1 MSNTIRWYKSV
12 EMDAPELN
20 SPQPCPRGVHCDYR
34 IEKEGTLVP
43 ACCRFVH
50 PGEEGNGRRI
60 FPARIIDGGYEQPA
74 CVRLTGG
81 AAFYERRR
89 LRLSWGE
96 WCEKKGIPYTPVKAG
111 ERWEPVT
118 LGAIGGNAGPPQKL
132 KNRRKRE
139 EKAPP
144 AVAHDTSVPPGR
156 GCAGCAALASAP
168 PPPTP
173 LNLGGRRSSLNY
185 GFSGA
190 TSWGGESP
198 SLPLLATAGEDKE
211 AGFTTLEAPISCSD
225 LELYM
230 MAADGPMEAV
240 Y

>member
-34 IEKEGTLVP
+34 FEKEGTLVP

-60 FPARIIDGGYEQPA
+60 FPARITEDGREQPA

-81 AAFYERRR
+81 AGFYERRR
-89 LRLSWGE
+89 MRLSWGE

-118 LGAIGGNAGPPQKL
+118 LGPIGGRAGPLQKL
-132 KNRRKRE
+132 KNLRKRVD
-139 EKAPP
+139 KGAT
-144 AVAHDTSVPPGR
+144 AVDHDTSVPPGSS
-156 GCAGCAALASAP
+156 CAGCTAVASAAARP
-168 PPPTP
+168 PP

-185 GFSGA
+185 GFSQP
-190 TSWGGESP
+190 TLWGGASP
-198 SLPLLATAGEDKE
+198 TLPLLATAGE
-211 AGFTTLEAPISCSD
+211 AGRVTPCLDAPISCSD
-225 LELYM
+225 LELHL